1 MALTYE
7 FRANFNDL
15 SPNYCPPINMKDSVK
30 SFMKNIFNE
39 GLADERFPSPNPSH
53 PGGEFACSSPI
64 QKGNLL
70 IHLFPPL
77 YGEGWGGESIYQ
89 NSLKTKKMK
98 RFKVKNFN
106 NTT

>member
-39 GLADERFPSPNPSH
+39 GLAYERFPSPNPSY
-53 PGGEFACSSPI
+53 PGGEPVY
-64 QKGNLL
+64 LL
-70 IHLFPPL
+70 KF
-77 YGEGWGGESIYQ
+77 S
-89 NSLKTKKMK
+89 
-98 RFKVKNFN
+98 KNKEDEKI
-106 NTT
+106 